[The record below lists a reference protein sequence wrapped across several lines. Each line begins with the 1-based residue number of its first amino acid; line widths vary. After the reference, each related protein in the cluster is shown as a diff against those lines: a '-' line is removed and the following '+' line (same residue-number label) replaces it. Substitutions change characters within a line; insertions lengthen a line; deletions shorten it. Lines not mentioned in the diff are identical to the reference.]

1 MEERAGFQVEV
12 RGEDED
18 KDALDKMC
26 LRMR

>member
-1 MEERAGFQVEV
+1 MVKRAGFQVEV

-18 KDALDKMC
+18 KDAIDKMC